1 MPAFPFGTHIES
13 DLDQHRLLHCTL
25 RFHLHSE
32 HICYA
37 KNNKPLSV
45 GKCLHDYE
53 EAHLWVFLIYLSGVQ
68 KRSPQFNVLLIVF
81 GWISLVAFVKI
92 LKFLKGVASCAVDK
106 HYLQRCNGLEKI
118 IPQLQLWLTDL
129 SSAKLLHRAHNL
141 ANRCMHSGF
150 SACCPLLSVKHKTMF
165 WFTLIFKSST
175 IPNHLTW
182 KRYIMQL
189 HGGYPFLSVKCNSL
203 VLPLEQ
209 LLVWCVR
216 HLWNISPQAKNTLLQ

>member
-1 MPAFPFGTHIES
+1 MPAFPFGTHFES

-32 HICYA
+32 HICYE

-129 SSAKLLHRAHNL
+129 SSAKLLHQAHNL

-165 WFTLIFKSST
+165 WFTLIYKSST

-182 KRYIMQL
+182 KRYTMQL

-203 VLPLEQ
+203 VLPLKQ

-216 HLWNISPQAKNTLLQ
+216 HLWNISPQAKNTRLQ

>member
-1 MPAFPFGTHIES
+1 MPASPFGTHFES

-32 HICYA
+32 HICYE

-53 EAHLWVFLIYLSGVQ
+53 EAHLWVFLIYLSGVLL
-68 KRSPQFNVLLIVF
+68 KPSPQFNVLLIVF

-129 SSAKLLHRAHNL
+129 SSAKLLHQAHNL

-165 WFTLIFKSST
+165 WFTLIYKSST

-182 KRYIMQL
+182 KRNTMQL
-189 HGGYPFLSVKCNSL
+189 HGGVSFPVVI
-203 VLPLEQ
+203 VLF
-209 LLVWCVR
+209 
-216 HLWNISPQAKNTLLQ
+216 SP